1 MPGKSTISFAALM
14 LSLGFMTVACG
25 QPVTK
30 PVQIET
36 DQITRPDVAISPD
49 GDWLVLTS
57 LGHLFRLPASGG
69 ELTQLT
75 FGPWFDSEP
84 AVSPDGRHI
93 VFASDRG
100 GKTNGNLFL
109 LNIES
114 GELRQLTDDE
124 WATRPSWSRNG
135 DNIVYLS
142 YERQGMWSE
151 YEFVAANGVLSHV
164 KVMPVEGGESTT
176 LTKAPGLIRS
186 AFYLTDGR
194 VGWTVLGGPA
204 GQSQAHDLSAPISS
218 IMAVDPQ
225 GTVSMLLSIDG
236 VVDRVV
242 PSGRY

>member
-1 MPGKSTISFAALM
+1 MKRFILA
-14 LSLGFMTVACG
+14 
-25 QPVTK
+25 
-30 PVQIET
+30 
-36 DQITRPDVAISPD
+36 
-49 GDWLVLTS
+49 LVLGLWMIS
-57 LGHLFRLPASGG
+57 AN
-69 ELTQLT
+69 
-75 FGPWFDSEP
+75 
-84 AVSPDGRHI
+84 AVRI
-93 VFASDRG
+93 
-100 GKTNGNLFL
+100 
-109 LNIES
+109 
-114 GELRQLTDDE
+114 
-124 WATRPSWSRNG
+124 
-135 DNIVYLS
+135 
-142 YERQGMWSE
+142 E